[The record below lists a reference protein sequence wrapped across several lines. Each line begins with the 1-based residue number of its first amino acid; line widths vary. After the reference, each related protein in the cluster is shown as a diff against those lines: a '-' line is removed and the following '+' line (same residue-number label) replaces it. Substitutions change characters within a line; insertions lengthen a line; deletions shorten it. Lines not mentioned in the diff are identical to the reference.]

1 MSKKAYLITRSIV
14 ALAAFTAFFWL
25 FLTPPT
31 IQSKEGAVYSACH
44 PVGWNFN
51 GDSRSWDDDFDIES
65 PTAVREYVDQTS
77 GYRSEVEPAEDVKKG
92 IHRACKEARHERGI
106 VIIAVVVLFGT
117 AFVSIPKPRLSNGAR
132 LRSGKLD
139 NGPAHDESSS
149 ELPGNESSCE
159 PSDAGHD
166 PDQSVRERSMDKE
179 PKPADNESR
188 FKPSSN
194 ESKL

>member
-1 MSKKAYLITRSIV
+1 MGFA
-14 ALAAFTAFFWL
+14 AFFWL
-25 FLTPPT
+25 FLTPLSIESGT
-31 IQSKEGAVYSACH
+31 TDNVYSGCH

-77 GYRSEVEPAEDVKKG
+77 GYRSEVEPADDVKKG

-117 AFVSIPKPRLSNGAR
+117 VFVSIPKPRLSNGGR
-132 LRSGKLD
+132 LRSGGLD
-139 NGPAHDESSS
+139 NEPAHDEPSS
-149 ELPGNESSCE
+149 EPPSNESSCE

-166 PDQSVRERSMDKE
+166 PGQSVRERSMDKE
-179 PKPADNESR
+179 SEPADNESR
-188 FKPSSN
+188 FKPSGN
-194 ESKL
+194 ESNPWTLGS